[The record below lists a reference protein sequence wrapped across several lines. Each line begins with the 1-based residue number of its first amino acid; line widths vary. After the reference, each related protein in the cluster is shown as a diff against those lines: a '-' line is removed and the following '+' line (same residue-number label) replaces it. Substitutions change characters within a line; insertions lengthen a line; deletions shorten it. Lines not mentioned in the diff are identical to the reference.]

1 MPKSTTF
8 LGNFC
13 RGFKFYHFSSEIILG
28 NFYKHLAIFIW
39 SHWSPYAFKALEV
52 DWSFLCT
59 SFLAIVCRNSLLE
72 QRLLFFNMSQ
82 PNLFLIFWKDL
93 KLPLTVLGD
102 LLATLWCHLG
112 YYFVGVPLQTLSFN
126 LVPIKMYLKVSS
138 SAKAND
144 SMQLGPNSINIFS
157 PV

>member
-59 SFLAIVCRNSLLE
+59 SFELMLPLYVGTHYWNKAYY
-72 QRLLFFNMSQ
+72 
-82 PNLFLIFWKDL
+82 FLI
-93 KLPLTVLGD
+93 
-102 LLATLWCHLG
+102 
-112 YYFVGVPLQTLSFN
+112 
-126 LVPIKMYLKVSS
+126 
-138 SAKAND
+138 
-144 SMQLGPNSINIFS
+144 
-157 PV
+157 